1 MYFQKAPLIM
11 AIENFNSEI
20 VKLLLNNKTID
31 VNCVGILE
39 SMIFIKFPNKSLILR
54 YLEEFKF

>member
-1 MYFQKAPLIM
+1 M

-31 VNCVGILE
+31 VNCVGISE
-39 SMIFIKFPNKSLILR
+39 SMIFIKFQNKSLILR
-54 YLEEFKF
+54 YLEEYEF

>member
-1 MYFQKAPLIM
+1 M